1 MPPQTDY
8 NDPIDNFEGDLI
20 EEEAPREA
28 APPPSD
34 IPPEIMEAAT
44 RALQTLT
51 DAGFSIERSRKA
63 LLLNRFSLLHVFSH
77 LKENFNY
84 AFVRDKNGYGSGYKL
99 VTGAYGRSNHRRS
112 NHSRNYSVHVN
123 FDNTRR
129 NCSMRR
135 KQTLH
140 IFYHF
145 RNNATATTLPLRN
158 MVFIFFSIFK
168 KSRHDIYLFFKSVY

>member
-63 LLLNRFSLLHVFSH
+63 LLLNRFSILHVFSH
-77 LKENFNY
+77 LNEILIMHL
-84 AFVRDKNGYGSGYKL
+84 FVIRMDTEAAINWLLEHMDDPTIDDPITPEIIQSMSTLTIPEEIVQCAESKL
-99 VTGAYGRSNHRRS
+99 CT
-112 NHSRNYSVHVN
+112 
-123 FDNTRR
+123 F
-129 NCSMRR
+129 
-135 KQTLH
+135 
-140 IFYHF
+140 
-145 RNNATATTLPLRN
+145 
-158 MVFIFFSIFK
+158 FITSETMQPQQLF
-168 KSRHDIYLFFKSVY
+168 HCETWYLFFFLFSKKVATIFIHAIF